1 MRNRRTILL
10 TYASLSVALFK
21 LKEDTDPERV
31 KEWQR
36 LAQGMV
42 GKVPGAL
49 PCAICGC
56 SIPTHV
62 SCVTGRLTI
71 LSEIRPYRPSC
82 RLTHRTHGTH
92 G

>member
-42 GKVPGAL
+42 GKVPGAFVT
-49 PCAICGC
+49 P
-56 SIPTHV
+56 SRHV
-62 SCVTGRLTI
+62 QYADAVFLRT
-71 LSEIRPYRPSC
+71 C
-82 RLTHRTHGTH
+82 RVLLVG
-92 G
+92 